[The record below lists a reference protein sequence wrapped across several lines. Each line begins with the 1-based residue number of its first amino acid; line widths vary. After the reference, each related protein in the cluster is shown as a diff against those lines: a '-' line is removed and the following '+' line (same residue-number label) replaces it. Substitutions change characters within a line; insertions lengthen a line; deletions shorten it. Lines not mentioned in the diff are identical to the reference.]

1 MAFSFNRQIPCCKLC
16 IFLLFALLSFPAIS
30 GCGSTR
36 EKISVPDGAQTP
48 EAALP
53 DTADVAAA
61 ESDTA
66 AGPETDEDDMDE
78 NDGDSA
84 AADPGEFIENAKTL
98 CTEGNFAAADS
109 SLKKAIQAIETA
121 DEEQVTGWFPA
132 SRYVDEIVS
141 IYNDR
146 MPATYPIPDDIAASA
161 FQQQMGRS
169 LDSMKILPAESLS
182 VATMAC
188 RKNLVYDVPIT
199 WNERVQR
206 ALFFYVTNR
215 QNTIDRW
222 FLRAPY
228 YLPFMRKTFAD
239 SGLPQDLAYLP
250 LIESGFNPRAYSY
263 AHAAG
268 IWQFISST
276 GQRYGL
282 RHTYWLDER
291 RDPLKST
298 QAAASYLKKLYG
310 DFGHW
315 HLALAAYNCG
325 ENGMVRVINRS
336 RSNDYWKL
344 NRLPAETRNY
354 VPSYLAALTI
364 AKNPECFGV
373 TPAPADTFPCDTV
386 IVDDCIALD
395 DITEAAGVSSDSLK
409 KMNPHL
415 LRWCTP
421 PDVTGSIL
429 YLPRGTK
436 EKFAEFRAGL
446 PEAKKVRWCL
456 YEVRG
461 NDNIGKIARQFR
473 ISADGVKAINRL
485 TKDRLAAGQHLFLPL
500 PNGKEK
506 TTAYY
511 IPPEPPRE
519 DDFGFMT
526 RYRIR
531 KGDCVSKI
539 ARRFHVTCAQLYR
552 WNRLTQK
559 SKLRVGQ
566 CLIVRPGPPPE
577 TAASAVSAAAV
588 SAVKSKQDGTYV
600 VLMGDTPFSI
610 ARRSGIAITDLL
622 AWNHIDATRPIIHV
636 GDTLRLAAPE
646 KMAALNAGAA
656 ADSAPEADTFS
667 GIWEDTAWSDDWAS
681 AFTSGGKRDSAR
693 VIPSVNDTAT
703 AKPALKA
710 DRVK

>member
-1 MAFSFNRQIPCCKLC
+1 VEVLLPGPFKKLISCCKIC
-16 IFLLFALLSFPAIS
+16 SFLLLALLSLPAIS
-30 GCGSTR
+30 GCGSTGK
-36 EKISVPDGAQTP
+36 KIAMTDAGQTP
-48 EAALP
+48 KAALP
-53 DTADVAAA
+53 PDTAELSAA

-66 AGPETDEDDMDE
+66 DITETDETDME
-78 NDGDSA
+78 ESEGDSA

-98 CTEGNFAAADS
+98 CAEGNFASADS
-109 SLKKAIQAIETA
+109 SLKKAIQVIETA
-121 DEEQVTGWFPA
+121 DEEHETGWFPA
-132 SRYVDEIVS
+132 SRYIDDIVS
-141 IYNDR
+141 IYNDK
-146 MPATYPIPDDIAASA
+146 MPSGFPIPDDIAVSA

-169 LDSMKILPAESLS
+169 MDSMKILPAESLS

-263 AHAAG
+263 AHASG

-282 RHTYWLDER
+282 RHSYWLDER
-291 RDPLKST
+291 RDPLKAT
-298 QAAASYLKKLYG
+298 RAAASYLKKLYR

-325 ENGMVRVINRS
+325 ENGMVRVISRS
-336 RSNDYWKL
+336 QSNDYWKL

-373 TPAPADTFPCDTV
+373 SAAPIDTFPCDTV
-386 IVDDCIALD
+386 IVNDCIALE
-395 DITEAAGVSSDSLK
+395 DITSAAGVSSDSLK

-446 PEAKKVRWCL
+446 SEAKKVRWCV
-456 YEVRG
+456 YEVKG
-461 NDNIGKIARQFR
+461 NDNLGKITRQFR
-473 ISADGVKAINRL
+473 IPADGVKAINRL
-485 TKDRLAAGQHLFLPL
+485 TTDRLAAGQHLFLPL
-500 PNGKEK
+500 PNGAEK

-511 IPPEPPRE
+511 IPPELPKE

-531 KGDCVSKI
+531 KGDCITKI

-559 SKLRVGQ
+559 TKLRVGR

-577 TAASAVSAAAV
+577 SAAAV
-588 SAVKSKQDGTYV
+588 SAVNHREDGAYV
-600 VLMGDTPFSI
+600 VQMGDTPFSI

-622 AWNHIDATRPIIHV
+622 AWNHLDATRPIIHV
-636 GDTLRLAAPE
+636 GDTLRVIAPG
-646 KMAALNAGAA
+646 KTASLTAGAA
-656 ADSAPEADTFS
+656 TDSAPETDTFS
-667 GIWEDTAWSDDWAS
+667 GMWKDTAWTDDWAS
-681 AFTSGGKRDSAR
+681 AFININKKDSSHL
-693 VIPSVNDTAT
+693 VTSVNDSSA
-703 AKPALKA
+703 AGQVRNSK
-710 DRVK
+710 